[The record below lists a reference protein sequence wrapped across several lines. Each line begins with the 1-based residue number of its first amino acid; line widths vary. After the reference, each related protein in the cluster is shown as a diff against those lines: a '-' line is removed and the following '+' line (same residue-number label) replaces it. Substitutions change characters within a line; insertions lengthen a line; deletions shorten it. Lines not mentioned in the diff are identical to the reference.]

1 MDPMTEADL
10 PLTETS
16 DEHDEAEFIQNL
28 VAGIQAGAT
37 IKDLRGVTDEVLE
50 GVYAYAHRFYVSGQ
64 LDEAET
70 FFRFLY
76 LYDVYN
82 GEYALGL
89 GAVYHMKREYQK
101 AIDMYAL
108 AFALTRN
115 DYRPMFHVGQCQ
127 LALKKLSIA
136 RTCFETVAGKA
147 GDEKLVARAA
157 VYLEAI
163 RSSQDSGGPSGETE

>member
-1 MDPMTEADL
+1 MTEAHL
-10 PLTETS
+10 PISETPE
-16 DEHDEAEFIQNL
+16 EHDEAEFVRDL

-37 IKDLRGVTDEVLE
+37 IKELRGVTDEVLE
-50 GVYAYAHRFYVSGQ
+50 GVYAYAHRFYVNGQ

-89 GAVYHMKREYQK
+89 GAVHHMKREYQK

-108 AFALTRN
+108 AFALTSN
-115 DYRPMFHVGQCQ
+115 DFRPMFHVGQCQ
-127 LALKKLSIA
+127 LALQKLNIA
-136 RTCFETVAGKA
+136 RTCFETVAAKA
-147 GDEKLVARAA
+147 TDEKLVARAG

-163 RSSQDSGGPSGETE
+163 RSSQTSGEPSGEPE